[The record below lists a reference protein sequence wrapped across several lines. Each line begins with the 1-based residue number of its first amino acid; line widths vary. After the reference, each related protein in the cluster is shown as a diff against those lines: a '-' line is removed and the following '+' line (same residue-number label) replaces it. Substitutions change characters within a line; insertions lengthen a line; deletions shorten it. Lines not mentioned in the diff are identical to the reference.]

1 MEKFIIFDGKSF
13 CRDEK
18 TGYYCYNNGKRTQ
31 RLHRYVYEFYNGKI
45 PNGFDVH
52 HVDGNKNNN
61 DISNLVI
68 LTRQD
73 HAKIHGEKL
82 TEEQRQQ
89 RRENVIKN
97 ANPKASEWHGSEVGR
112 NWHKEH
118 YEKMKQALYKKTMQ
132 TCKNCNK
139 EFLATREGFCCNNC
153 KSAYR
158 RKMGFDNV
166 IRFCVICGRSFST
179 NKYKQVKTCSK
190 DCSIASREKTKKNK
204 LNSFE

>member
-73 HAKIHGEKL
+73 HAKLHGEKL
-82 TEEQRQQ
+82 TDEQRQN
-89 RRENVIKN
+89 RRENMAINV
-97 ANPKASEWHGSEVGR
+97 NPKACEWHKSEAGR
-112 NWHKEH
+112 KWHKEQ
-118 YEKMKQALYKKTMQ
+118 YARMKEALYRRT
-132 TCKNCNK
+132 TRFCKNCNNQF
-139 EFLATREGFCCNNC
+139 EGIREGFCCNAC

-158 RKMGFDNV
+158 RKMGLDNV
-166 IRFCVICGRSFST
+166 VRFCVICGHSFT
-179 NKYKQVKTCSK
+179 ANKYDKTKTCSK
-190 DCSIASREKTKKNK
+190 DCSIALKKKTIKNK